1 MMRGEGHT
9 RDISASGV
17 FVVASDPVPSGSV
30 LSLQIVLPS
39 LRAQRTSGASL
50 CTLGHVVRSEPLGFA
65 VVADS
70 KFQVQFPEIPSSRNT
85 RGKSGD
91 SNHDTTTGAVKG
103 IQNDQVLRFLA

>member
-1 MMRGEGHT
+1 MRGEGHT

-39 LRAQRTSGASL
+39 LQAQRASGACL
-50 CTLGHVVRSEPLGFA
+50 CTLGHVVRSEPLAFA

-70 KFQVQFPEIPSSRNT
+70 KFQLHFPEIPSSRNT
-85 RGKSGD
+85 RGKSCDGD
-91 SNHDTTTGAVKG
+91 HDTTTGAVKG
-103 IQNDQVLRFLA
+103 VQNDQVLRF